1 MFDHTL
7 IFSENFTPG
16 KDFKEIV
23 HGSLSTELR
32 TFYVPDFKDF
42 VIKKSIKS
50 SEKESALTIIRSVYK
65 PYIPYLVDAVFAVA
79 RPLHNMSE
87 IHPISNLKKNSR
99 NMSPL
104 NE

>member
-23 HGSLSTELR
+23 HGSLSTELW

-42 VIKKSIKS
+42 LIKKSIKS
-50 SEKESALTIIRSVYK
+50 SEKESALV
-65 PYIPYLVDAVFAVA
+65 
-79 RPLHNMSE
+79 
-87 IHPISNLKKNSR
+87 
-99 NMSPL
+99 
-104 NE
+104 

>member
-1 MFDHTL
+1 MVVWLLGDYESDDFFKKQQNKKCSTTL

-42 VIKKSIKS
+42 LIKKSIKS
-50 SEKESALTIIRSVYK
+50 SEKESALVEGTLEAKR
-65 PYIPYLVDAVFAVA
+65 
-79 RPLHNMSE
+79 
-87 IHPISNLKKNSR
+87 
-99 NMSPL
+99 
-104 NE
+104 

>member
-32 TFYVPDFKDF
+32 KFYVPDFKDF
-42 VIKKSIKS
+42 LIKKSIKS
-50 SEKESALTIIRSVYK
+50 SEKESALVEGTLEAKR
-65 PYIPYLVDAVFAVA
+65 
-79 RPLHNMSE
+79 
-87 IHPISNLKKNSR
+87 
-99 NMSPL
+99 
-104 NE
+104 